1 MSYCTFWAG
10 IAIVFLVAN
19 IYTAFIT
26 DKAAGKDE
34 FYKTLSQE
42 QVQRY
47 EGIVKERRDIYL
59 TGYSVGIVLAAIIVF
74 MMNRSTTAGW
84 GVAGLAGAIVLL
96 TNYFFYILSPKS
108 DYMVLHLDMESQ
120 REAWHHI
127 YRTMQVRYHSGLL
140 LGIAS
145 AVFLAKAVCS

>member
-26 DKAAGKDE
+26 DKAAGKDD

-59 TGYSVGIVLAAIIVF
+59 KGYTVGIVLAAIFVF
-74 MMNRSTTAGW
+74 MMNRSKKSGMAGW
-84 GVAGLAGAIVLL
+84 GIAGLAGAIVLL

-108 DYMVLHLDMESQ
+108 DYMVLHLDMESA
-120 REAWHHI
+120 RG
-127 YRTMQVRYHSGLL
+127 M
-140 LGIAS
+140 AS
-145 AVFLAKAVCS
+145 HLQDYASSLS